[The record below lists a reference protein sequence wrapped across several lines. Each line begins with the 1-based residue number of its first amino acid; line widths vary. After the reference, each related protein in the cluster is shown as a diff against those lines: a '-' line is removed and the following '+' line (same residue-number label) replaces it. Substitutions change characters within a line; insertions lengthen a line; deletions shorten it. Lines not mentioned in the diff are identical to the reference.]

1 MWRRSREALGRVIRK
16 AGEEWT
22 VTRSVRALHG
32 LDDRTLKDIG
42 ITRSEIESGSRRGR
56 QKRPYY

>member
-42 ITRSEIESGSRRGR
+42 ITADDLGLTR
-56 QKRPYY
+56 KR